1 MNRVYLYIDG
11 RTQLTISNTILQG
24 AFVEEVRRE
33 LSQLGM
39 HAVLDSESE
48 GSDAK
53 DDQALKQ
60 GL

>member
-1 MNRVYLYIDG
+1 MDG

-24 AFVEEVRRE
+24 AFIEEVRGE
-33 LSQLGM
+33 LSQLGV
-39 HAVLDSESE
+39 HAVLYSESE